1 MINYPKKVADMP
13 INSATALAHP
23 NIALIKYWG
32 DLDPD
37 EHIPANGSI
46 SMNLRELFTRTKV
59 SFDSSLESDEFT
71 LYDRRMTG
79 TSLERVSKFL
89 DRVRQMAG
97 FRLFAKVESYNNFP
111 TGTGIA
117 SSASGFA
124 ALSLAASKAAGLDL
138 DEKALSRLART
149 GSGSACRSIPMGF
162 VEWQAGDSDESSYA
176 FSIAPPEHWD
186 IVDCIILVSKD
197 EKPIS
202 SRLGHSLAKTSVLQP
217 ARVADAPRRLEIC
230 RKAIMNHDFELLT
243 RVVELDSNLMHAVML
258 TSTPTL
264 LYWLPATVAI
274 IEAVQSWRKDG
285 LPVCY
290 TIDAGPNVHII
301 CVNDAFKEVEA
312 RIQRLSGGNN
322 ILVTHPG
329 GPTLLENH

>member
-1 MINYPKKVADMP
+1 MP
-13 INSATALAHP
+13 INSATAIAHP

-32 DLDPD
+32 DLDP
-37 EHIPANGSI
+37 ELHIPANGSI
-46 SMNLRELFTRTKV
+46 SMNLRELFTRTRV
-59 SFDSSLESDEFT
+59 SFDSSLEHDEFT
-71 LYDRRMTG
+71 LDDKKRTG

-89 DRVRQMAG
+89 DRVRQMTG
-97 FRLFAKVESYNNFP
+97 LRLFAKVESYNNFP

-149 GSGSACRSIPMGF
+149 GSGSACRSIPTGF

-176 FSIAPPEHWD
+176 YSIAPPENWD
-186 IVDCIILVSKD
+186 LVDCILLVSLD

-202 SRLGHSLAKTSVLQP
+202 SKMGHSLAKTSVLQP
-217 ARVADAPRRLEIC
+217 ARVADTPRRLEIC
-230 RKAIMNHDFELLT
+230 RKAIKTHNFEMLAS
-243 RVVELDSNLMHAVML
+243 VVELDSNLMHAVML
-258 TSTPTL
+258 TSTPSL
-264 LYWLPATVAI
+264 LYWQPATLAI
-274 IEAVQSWRKDG
+274 MEAVQSWRKEG

-301 CVNDAFKEVEA
+301 CTMDAFKEVEA
-312 RIQRLSGGNN
+312 RIRGASESDKM
-322 ILVTHPG
+322 LVTHPG
-329 GPTLLENH
+329 GPAVLENHYPNS

>member
-1 MINYPKKVADMP
+1 MDT
-13 INSATALAHP
+13 NSYTALAHP

-32 DLDPD
+32 DLDS
-37 EHIPANGSI
+37 ELHIPANGSI
-46 SMNLRELFTRTKV
+46 SMNLRELFTRTRV
-59 SFDSSLESDEFT
+59 SFNSSLERDEFT
-71 LYDRRMTG
+71 LDDRQITG
-79 TSLERVSKFL
+79 TSLERVRIFL

-149 GSGSACRSIPMGF
+149 GSGSACRSIPTGF

-176 FSIAPPEHWD
+176 FSIAPPEHWE
-186 IVDCIILVSKD
+186 IVDCIILVSQD
-197 EKPIS
+197 EKPVS
-202 SRLGHSLAKTSVLQP
+202 SSLGHSLAKTSVLQS
-217 ARVADAPRRLEIC
+217 ARVADTPRRMELC
-230 RKAIMNHDFELLT
+230 RKAIINHDFEMLT
-243 RVVELDSNLMHAVML
+243 AVVELDSNLLHAVML

-264 LYWLPATVAI
+264 LYWQPATVAI
-274 IEAVQSWRKDG
+274 MEAVQSWRMDG

-290 TIDAGPNVHII
+290 SIDAGPNVHVL
-301 CVNDAFKEVEA
+301 CTMEAFKEVDA
-312 RIQRLSGGNN
+312 RIRNLSGGYK

-329 GPTLLENH
+329 GPTLLENHYLND

>member
-1 MINYPKKVADMP
+1 VP

-32 DLDPD
+32 DRDSD
-37 EHIPANGSI
+37 DHIPANGSI
-46 SMNLRELFTRTKV
+46 SMNLRELFTRTRV
-59 SFDSSLESDEFT
+59 SFDSSLVSDEFT
-71 LYDRRMTG
+71 LDDRRMTG

-97 FRLFAKVESYNNFP
+97 FQLFAKVESYNNFP

-138 DEKALSRLART
+138 DEKALSKLART
-149 GSGSACRSIPMGF
+149 GSGSACRSIPTGF

-176 FSIAPPEHWD
+176 FSIAPPGHWD
-186 IVDCIILVSKD
+186 IVDCIILVSQD

-202 SRLGHSLAKTSVLQP
+202 SKMGHSLAKTSLLQP
-217 ARVADAPRRLEIC
+217 ARVADTPRRLVTC
-230 RKAIMNHDFELLT
+230 RNAIMNHDFEMLT
-243 RVVELDSNLMHAVML
+243 EVVELDSNLMHAVML

-264 LYWLPATVAI
+264 LYWQPATVAI
-274 IEAVQSWRKDG
+274 MEAVQSWRKEG
-285 LPVCY
+285 FPVCY
-290 TIDAGPNVHII
+290 SIDAGPNVHVL
-301 CVNDAFKEVEA
+301 CTMDAFKEVEA
-312 RIQRLSGGNN
+312 RILGLSGGYKM
-322 ILVTHPG
+322 LVTHPG
-329 GPTLLENH
+329 GPTVLENHYRNDV